1 MSFYSDGLCG
11 LRKERKKGP
20 KGNHLSAFESPAV
33 TQNKVRVA
41 ESRDMRHLNQL
52 QYGFSAGAMTFPNAV
67 YESRPHELAGQ
78 D

>member
-1 MSFYSDGLCG
+1 MIFYSSGLCG

-20 KGNHLSAFESPAV
+20 KGDHLSAFESPV
-33 TQNKVRVA
+33 LTQNKVRVA
-41 ESRDMRHLNQL
+41 ESRDMKHLNQL

-67 YESRPHELAGQ
+67 YESSPHELAGQ